1 MTHLSDCVG
10 YESRARHQ
18 WNRWRR
24 AIHFAAL
31 ALTAASVV
39 ACSGNPPPE
48 REPSPDDNP
57 DGPPMRAIT
66 RRLKLG
72 VSVLLDDSIKLVAGK
87 RVALITNQ
95 TGVDAVGRRTIDLLV
110 SDPAAQR
117 AGVKLVRLFAPE
129 HGVKGNADKP
139 NLADETDSKTGLVIH
154 SLYQQSTIAP
164 PDSLLRDVDVLVVD
178 LQDIGTRTWTY
189 VGVMLY
195 AMHAGARNGIPV
207 VVLDR
212 PNPLSGSRTEGA
224 LLDSSLANPY
234 EPTAERPGNG
244 FALYPMPLRHGLT
257 MGELAR
263 FFQAQLKLS
272 THLTVV
278 PMRNW
283 RRDMWYD
290 DTKLQWVRPSPNL
303 PTLKSALLYPA
314 LVPFE
319 ASNVSVG
326 RGTLEPFTR
335 FGAPWLRADTLVF
348 LLEDLSL
355 SGVRFRAERFT
366 PNNPGDG
373 KYSGQSIPGIR
384 IEVTDRDLV
393 QPARV
398 GAAILWALA
407 RVSRD
412 SLRIT
417 NKGFDERMGSAKVRE
432 SILAGADPDAVMDR
446 QLPAVLAFERE
457 ARRIHL
463 YR

>member
-1 MTHLSDCVG
+1 M
-10 YESRARHQ
+10 
-18 WNRWRR
+18 
-24 AIHFAAL
+24 
-31 ALTAASVV
+31 
-39 ACSGNPPPE
+39 
-48 REPSPDDNP
+48 
-57 DGPPMRAIT
+57 PMRMPS

-72 VSVLLDDSIKLVAGK
+72 VSVLLEDSIKLIAGK
-87 RVALITNQ
+87 RVALITNH
-95 TGVDAVGRRTIDLLV
+95 TGVDAAGRRTIDLLAT
-110 SDPAAQR
+110 DPLAQR
-117 AGVKLVRLFAPE
+117 ASVKLVRLFSPE
-129 HGVKGNADKP
+129 HGIKGTEDKT
-139 NLADETDSKTGLVIH
+139 NLADETDTKTGLTIH
-154 SLYQQSTIAP
+154 SLYQRSTIGP

-195 AMHAGARNGIPV
+195 TMQAGARQGIPV

-212 PNPLSGSRTEGA
+212 PNPITGSRVEGA
-224 LLDSSLANPY
+224 LLDSALANPF

-244 FALYPMPLRHGLT
+244 FALFPMPLRHGLT

-263 FFQAQLKLS
+263 LFQAQLKLA
-272 THLTVV
+272 TRLTVV

-283 RRDMWYD
+283 YRDMWFE
-290 DTKLQWVRPSPNL
+290 DTKLPWVRPSPNL
-303 PTLKSALLYPA
+303 LTLRSALLYPA

-326 RGTLEPFTR
+326 RGSIEPFTR
-335 FGAPWLRADTLVF
+335 FGAPWMKADTLVY

-355 SGVRFRAERFT
+355 SGVRFRAERMSISQA
-366 PNNPGDG
+366 GDG
-373 KYSGQSIPGIR
+373 KYSGQTIPGIR
-384 IEVTDRDLV
+384 IEVLDRDLV

-407 RVSRD
+407 RVHRD

-417 NKGFDERMGSAKVRE
+417 NKGFDERMGSAIVRE
-432 SILAGADPDAVMDR
+432 SILAGADPDAVIDR